1 MNPLHQLT
9 RRPVKAAFGVLL
21 LALAG
26 AILCLSGGQY
36 WAAVQTRAAV
46 ERTYTTVA
54 VITGLGS
61 SEETADSMNAES
73 LRQDSAFG
81 AAIFF
86 QELEQQSWDIIRS
99 RPTVGMVSGYSPCL
113 KPAISLYTG
122 HRSSDAP
129 YEYSIVEIRADA
141 VTEVINDWFGESGC
155 ASWQLDGQVLGIY
168 GLNDAFRDPSGQR
181 ASVTLCQVYDDP
193 AELLHP
199 EAGKRYL
206 LLSHS
211 YTDDEWSL
219 RRNVADWVFME
230 TNVQSDPWSLD
241 ILGNLIRY
249 DQRANPDGTKY
260 CRLAHDGEFTDD
272 ADGFVELAPDELIY
286 SDPVTGVEVMN
297 VDPDD
302 FGRFSFAVDALKDT
316 GEIMVEDPQQPGNWR
331 PETVDYTQYNLPSIQ
346 ELPDGVTAQE
356 VIDSTSSWR
365 MAMESIQTNNHS
377 VPVLA
382 VDSVEGMLEFASG
395 RTQITQGRSISQ
407 DEYRDGA
414 AVCLI
419 SETLARESGLDVGD
433 TLPLSL
439 YEKEKNLMPTMV
451 GDSDP
456 TASYYLPQRG
466 FQQETEYTVIGL
478 YRQSSEWVTTPTS
491 FTPNSVFVPEKSVT
505 CQTVSG
511 DYGVWETMILKNG
524 TAGQME
530 ARLKENGLGGVVT
543 YYDQGYS
550 EIVESLDGFSRV
562 SRTVLWVGLALWVV
576 VLAAYCVLFPCRRAK
591 LPCGWTLGTVKRD
604 ITGSIWLSS
613 AAVAVIGTVI
623 ALAVSIPG
631 MSWAIG
637 KITGADRLG
646 AHHVRVSVAD
656 GGPVRRGAGPG
667 AGSRGPVQRPRR
679 PTGHPQ
685 GSVKHRRE
693 RSDDPLFFQANAQA
707 DRSVPGGGADGA
719 GVFPGPVHASA
730 VPGPDGRA
738 H

>member
-61 SEETADSMNAES
+61 SEETAGSMNAES
-73 LRQDSAFG
+73 LRQDSALD

-86 QELEQQSWDIIRS
+86 QEPEQQSWDIIRS

-113 KPAISLYTG
+113 RPAISLYTG
-122 HRSSDAP
+122 HRGSDAP

-141 VTEVINDWFGESGC
+141 VTERNNDWFGESGS
-155 ASWQLDGQVLGIY
+155 ANWQLDGQVLGIY

-181 ASVTLCQVYDDP
+181 ASVSLHQEYDDP

-219 RRNVADWVFME
+219 RQNVADWVFMD
-230 TNVQSDPWSLD
+230 TNVQLDPWSLD

-249 DQRANPDGTKY
+249 DQRANPDGTQY
-260 CRLAHDGEFTDD
+260 CRPAHDGEFTDD
-272 ADGFVELAPDELIY
+272 ADGLVELAPDELIY
-286 SDPVTGVEVMN
+286 SDPVTGIEVTN
-297 VDPDD
+297 IDPDD

-407 DEYRDGA
+407 EEYRDGA

-466 FQQETEYTVIGL
+466 FQQETEYTIIGL
-478 YRQSSEWVTTPTS
+478 YRQSSEWSETVAS
-491 FTPNSVFVPEKSVT
+491 FTPNSVLTPKKSVT
-505 CQTVSG
+505 CAMETGDCAIEASPSG
-511 DYGVWETMILKNG
+511 LWGTMILKNG

-530 ARLKENGLGGVVT
+530 ARLAENNLAGTVT

-550 EIVESLDGFSRV
+550 GIMESLDGFSRV

-576 VLAAYCVLFPCRRAK
+576 VLAAYCVLFPLQEGKTALRM
-591 LPCGWTLGTVKRD
+591 WTLGTVKRD

-613 AAVAVIGTVI
+613 AAVAAIGTVI

-637 KITGADRLG
+637 KLQELTGSELAMS
-646 AHHVRVSVAD
+646 VSPWQTAALCAVVLVLELAAVALCSALAA
-656 GGPVRRGAGPG
+656 RRGIRKA
-667 AGSRGPVQRPRR
+667 A
-679 PTGHPQ
+679 
-685 GSVKHRRE
+685 
-693 RSDDPLFFQANAQA
+693 
-707 DRSVPGGGADGA
+707 
-719 GVFPGPVHASA
+719 
-730 VPGPDGRA
+730 
-738 H
+738 

>member
-36 WAAVQTRAAV
+36 WAAAQTRAAV

-86 QELEQQSWDIIRS
+86 QEPEQQSWDIIRS

-113 KPAISLYTG
+113 RPAISLYTG
-122 HRSSDAP
+122 HRGIDAP

-141 VTEVINDWFGESGC
+141 VTERNNDWFGESGS
-155 ASWQLDGQVLGIY
+155 ANWQLDGQVLGIY

-181 ASVTLCQVYDDP
+181 ASVSLHQEYDDP

-211 YTDDEWSL
+211 YTDDEWYL

-230 TNVQSDPWSLD
+230 TNVQLDPWSLD

-272 ADGFVELAPDELIY
+272 ADGFVELAPEELIY
-286 SDPVTGVEVMN
+286 SDPATGVEVTN
-297 VDPDD
+297 IDPDD

-466 FQQETEYTVIGL
+466 FQQETEYTIIGL
-478 YRQSSEWVTTPTS
+478 YRQSSEWSETVAS
-491 FTPNSVFVPEKSVT
+491 FTPNSVLTPKKSVT
-505 CQTVSG
+505 CAMETGDCAIEASPSG
-511 DYGVWETMILKNG
+511 LWGTMILKNG

-530 ARLKENGLGGVVT
+530 ARLAENNLAGTVT

-550 EIVESLDGFSRV
+550 GIMESLDGFSRV

-576 VLAAYCVLFPCRRAK
+576 VLAAYCVLFPLQEGKTALRM
-591 LPCGWTLGTVKRD
+591 WTLGTVKRD

-637 KITGADRLG
+637 KLQELTGSELTMS
-646 AHHVRVSVAD
+646 VSPWQTAALCAVVLVLELAAVALCSALAA
-656 GGPVRRGAGPG
+656 RRGIRKA
-667 AGSRGPVQRPRR
+667 A
-679 PTGHPQ
+679 
-685 GSVKHRRE
+685 
-693 RSDDPLFFQANAQA
+693 
-707 DRSVPGGGADGA
+707 
-719 GVFPGPVHASA
+719 
-730 VPGPDGRA
+730 
-738 H
+738 

>member
-1 MNPLHQLT
+1 MNPMTQLT
-9 RRPVKAAFGVLL
+9 RRPVKAAFGALL

-26 AILCLSGGQY
+26 VILALSGGQF
-36 WAAVQTRAAV
+36 WAAAQTRAAV

-86 QELEQQSWDIIRS
+86 QEPEQQSWDIIRS

-193 AELLHP
+193 AKLLHP

-211 YTDDEWSL
+211 YGDSEWSL
-219 RRNVADWVFME
+219 RQNVADWVFME

-241 ILGNLIRY
+241 ISGNLIRY
-249 DQRANPDGTKY
+249 DQRKNQSEHWYHTAGDAAEEPV
-260 CRLAHDGEFTDD
+260 EF
-272 ADGFVELAPDELIY
+272 APDELLY
-286 SDPVTGVEVMN
+286 SDPTTGVEVMN
-297 VDPDD
+297 VDLDS
-302 FGRFSFAVDALKDT
+302 FGLFSFAVDMFKDT

-395 RTQITQGRSISQ
+395 RTQITQGRSFFRS
-407 DEYRDGA
+407 EYDSGA

-433 TLPLSL
+433 ALPLSL
-439 YEKEKNLMPTMV
+439 YEKEKNLVPTMV

-456 TASYYLPQRG
+456 TAYYYLPQRG

-478 YRQSSEWVTTPTS
+478 YRQSSEWGKTVAS
-491 FTPNSVFVPEKSVT
+491 FTPNSVLTPKKSVT
-505 CQTVSG
+505 CAMETGSSAIEASPSG
-511 DYGVWETMILKNG
+511 LWGTMILKNG
-524 TAGQME
+524 TADQME
-530 ARLKENGLGGVVT
+530 SRLAENDLGGTVT

-550 EIVESLDGFSRV
+550 NIVESLDGYTRV
-562 SRTVLWVGLALWVV
+562 SRTVLCVGLALWAV
-576 VLAAYCVLFPCRRAK
+576 VLAAYCVL
-591 LPCGWTLGTVKRD
+591 LPMQESKTALRMWTLGAKRRD
-604 ITGSIWLSS
+604 IAGQIWTPS
-613 AAVAVIGTVI
+613 ALMAAAGTVI

-631 MSWAIG
+631 MSWATD
-637 KITGADRLG
+637 KIQALTGSDLTLTVSTGQTVALCAG
-646 AHHVRVSVAD
+646 ALVIALAVIALVSTLTA
-656 GGPVRRGAGPG
+656 RRGIRKA
-667 AGSRGPVQRPRR
+667 
-679 PTGHPQ
+679 
-685 GSVKHRRE
+685 E
-693 RSDDPLFFQANAQA
+693 
-707 DRSVPGGGADGA
+707 
-719 GVFPGPVHASA
+719 
-730 VPGPDGRA
+730 
-738 H
+738 

>member
-86 QELEQQSWDIIRS
+86 QEPEQQSWDIIRS

-141 VTEVINDWFGESGC
+141 VTEVNNDWFGESGC

-181 ASVTLCQVYDDP
+181 ASVSLHQEYDDP

-211 YTDDEWSL
+211 YGDSEWSL
-219 RRNVADWVFME
+219 RRNVADWVFMD

-260 CRLAHDGEFTDD
+260 CRPAHDGEFTDD
-272 ADGFVELAPDELIY
+272 AEGLVELAPDELIY
-286 SDPVTGVEVMN
+286 SDPTTGVEVMN
-297 VDPDD
+297 VDLDS
-302 FGRFSFAVDALKDT
+302 FGLFSFAVDMFKDT

-407 DEYRDGA
+407 EEYRDGA

-419 SETLARESGLDVGD
+419 SETLARESGLNVGD

-439 YEKEKNLMPTMV
+439 YEKEKNLMPTTV

-478 YRQSSEWVTTPTS
+478 YRQSSEWGKTVAS
-491 FTPNSVFVPEKSVT
+491 FTPNSVLTPKESVT
-505 CQTVSG
+505 CAMETGGSAIEASPSG
-511 DYGVWETMILKNG
+511 LWGTMILKNG

-576 VLAAYCVLFPCRRAK
+576 VLAAYCVLFPLQEGKTALRM
-591 LPCGWTLGTVKRD
+591 WTLGTVKRD

-637 KITGADRLG
+637 KLQELTGSELAMSVSPWQTAALCAVVLVLELAAVALCSALA
-646 AHHVRVSVAD
+646 AH
-656 GGPVRRGAGPG
+656 RGIRKA
-667 AGSRGPVQRPRR
+667 A
-679 PTGHPQ
+679 
-685 GSVKHRRE
+685 
-693 RSDDPLFFQANAQA
+693 
-707 DRSVPGGGADGA
+707 
-719 GVFPGPVHASA
+719 
-730 VPGPDGRA
+730 
-738 H
+738 

>member
-36 WAAVQTRAAV
+36 WAAAQTRATV

-61 SEETADSMNAES
+61 SEETAGSMNAES
-73 LRQDSAFG
+73 LRQSSATG

-86 QELEQQSWDIIRS
+86 QEPEQQSWDIIRS

-122 HRSSDAP
+122 HRGSDAP

-141 VTEVINDWFGESGC
+141 VTEVINDWFGESGS
-155 ASWQLDGQVLGIY
+155 AVWQLDGQVLGIY

-181 ASVTLCQVYDDP
+181 ASVTLCQEYDDP
-193 AELLHP
+193 AKLLHP

-211 YTDDEWSL
+211 YTDDEWYL

-230 TNVQSDPWSLD
+230 TNVQLDPWSLD

-272 ADGFVELAPDELIY
+272 ADGLVELAPDELIY
-286 SDPVTGVEVMN
+286 SDPATGVEVTN
-297 VDPDD
+297 IDPDD

-407 DEYRDGA
+407 EEYRDGA
-414 AVCLI
+414 AGCLI

-478 YRQSSEWVTTPTS
+478 YRQSSEWSETVAS
-491 FTPNSVFVPEKSVT
+491 FTPNSVLTPKKSVT
-505 CQTVSG
+505 CAMETGDCAIEASPSG
-511 DYGVWETMILKNG
+511 LWGTMILKNG

-530 ARLKENGLGGVVT
+530 ARLAENNLAGTVT

-550 EIVESLDGFSRV
+550 GIMESLDGFSRV

-576 VLAAYCVLFPCRRAK
+576 VLAAYCVLFPLQEGKTALRM
-591 LPCGWTLGTVKRD
+591 WTLGTVKRD

-637 KITGADRLG
+637 KLQELTGSELTMS
-646 AHHVRVSVAD
+646 VSPWQTAALCAVVLVLELAAVALCSALAA
-656 GGPVRRGAGPG
+656 RRGIRKA
-667 AGSRGPVQRPRR
+667 A
-679 PTGHPQ
+679 
-685 GSVKHRRE
+685 
-693 RSDDPLFFQANAQA
+693 
-707 DRSVPGGGADGA
+707 
-719 GVFPGPVHASA
+719 
-730 VPGPDGRA
+730 
-738 H
+738 

>member
-1 MNPLHQLT
+1 MNPMHQLT

-46 ERTYTTVA
+46 EQTYTTVA

-73 LRQDSAFG
+73 LRQSSATG

-86 QELEQQSWDIIRS
+86 QAPEQQSWDIIRS

-113 KPAISLYTG
+113 RPAISLYTG
-122 HRSSDAP
+122 HRGSDAP

-141 VTEVINDWFGESGC
+141 VTERNNDWFGESGS
-155 ASWQLDGQVLGIY
+155 ANWQLDGQVLGIY

-181 ASVTLCQVYDDP
+181 ASVSLHQEYDDP

-230 TNVQSDPWSLD
+230 TNVQLDPWSLD
-241 ILGNLIRY
+241 ISGNLIRY
-249 DQRANPDGTKY
+249 DQRKNQSEHWYHTAGDAAEEPV
-260 CRLAHDGEFTDD
+260 EF
-272 ADGFVELAPDELIY
+272 APEELLY
-286 SDPVTGVEVMN
+286 SDPTTGTEVMN
-297 VDPDD
+297 VDLDS
-302 FGRFSFAVDALKDT
+302 FGLFSFAVDMFKDT

-407 DEYRDGA
+407 EEYRDGA

-433 TLPLSL
+433 ALPLSL
-439 YEKEKNLMPTMV
+439 YEKEKNLVPTMV

-456 TASYYLPQRG
+456 TAYYYLPQRG

-478 YRQSSEWVTTPTS
+478 YRQSSEWGKTVAS
-491 FTPNSVFVPEKSVT
+491 FTPNSVLTPKKSVT
-505 CQTVSG
+505 CAMETGSSAIEASPSG
-511 DYGVWETMILKNG
+511 LWGTMILKNG
-524 TAGQME
+524 TADQME
-530 ARLKENGLGGVVT
+530 SRLAENGLGGTVT

-550 EIVESLDGFSRV
+550 DIVESLDGYTRV
-562 SRTVLWVGLALWVV
+562 SRTVLLVGLALWAV
-576 VLAAYCVLFPCRRAK
+576 VLAAYCVL
-591 LPCGWTLGTVKRD
+591 LPMQEGKTALRMWTLGAKRRD
-604 ITGSIWLSS
+604 IAGQIWTPS
-613 AAVAVIGTVI
+613 ALMAAAGTVI

-631 MSWAIG
+631 MSWATD
-637 KITGADRLG
+637 KIQALTGSDLTLT
-646 AHHVRVSVAD
+646 VSTGQTMALCAAALAIALAVIAL
-656 GGPVRRGAGPG
+656 VSTLTARRGIRKA
-667 AGSRGPVQRPRR
+667 
-679 PTGHPQ
+679 
-685 GSVKHRRE
+685 E
-693 RSDDPLFFQANAQA
+693 
-707 DRSVPGGGADGA
+707 
-719 GVFPGPVHASA
+719 
-730 VPGPDGRA
+730 
-738 H
+738 

>member
-1 MNPLHQLT
+1 MNPMHQLT
-9 RRPVKAAFGVLL
+9 RRPVKAAFGALL

-26 AILCLSGGQY
+26 VILALSGGQF
-36 WAAVQTRAAV
+36 WAAARTRAGV
-46 ERTYTTVA
+46 EETYTTVA
-54 VITGLGS
+54 VVTGRISSDEVLTPSAEGGS
-61 SEETADSMNAES
+61 NAES
-73 LRQDSAFG
+73 LRQDSAMA
-81 AAIFF
+81 AAIFLA
-86 QELEQQSWDIIRS
+86 EPEQQNWSIIRS
-99 RPTVGMVSGYSPCL
+99 RPRVGLVSGYSPGL

-122 HRSSDAP
+122 HSSSDAP

-141 VTEVINDWFGESGC
+141 VTEVNNDWFGESGS
-155 ASWQLDGQVLGIY
+155 ANWLLEGQVLGIY

-181 ASVTLCQVYDDP
+181 ASVLLHQEYDDP
-193 AELLHP
+193 QDLLQP

-206 LLSHS
+206 LLSYS
-211 YTDDEWSL
+211 YEDSEWSL

-230 TNVQSDPWSLD
+230 TNVQLDPWSLD
-241 ILGNLIRY
+241 ISGNLIRY
-249 DQRANPDGTKY
+249 EQRKNQSEHWYHTAG
-260 CRLAHDGEFTDD
+260 D
-272 ADGFVELAPDELIY
+272 AAEEPVELAPDELIY
-286 SDPVTGVEVMN
+286 SDPATGIEVTN
-297 VDPDD
+297 IDPDA
-302 FGRFSFAVDALKDT
+302 FGQFSFAVDALKDT

-407 DEYRDGA
+407 EEYRDGA

-439 YEKEKNLMPTMV
+439 YENEKNLPWTFRTTV

-478 YRQSSEWVTTPTS
+478 YRQSSEWGKTVAS
-491 FTPNSVFVPEKSVT
+491 FTPNSVLTPKKSVT
-505 CQTVSG
+505 CAMETGGSAIEASPSG
-511 DYGVWETMILKNG
+511 LWGTMILKNG

-530 ARLKENGLGGVVT
+530 ARLKENNLAGTVT

-550 EIVESLDGFSRV
+550 DIVESLDGYTRV
-562 SRTVLWVGLALWVV
+562 SRPVLLVGLALWAV
-576 VLAAYCVLFPCRRAK
+576 VLAAYCVL
-591 LPCGWTLGTVKRD
+591 LPMQESKTALRMWTLGAKQKD
-604 ITGSIWLSS
+604 ITKQIWTPS
-613 AAVAVIGTVI
+613 ALMAAAGTVI

-631 MSWAIG
+631 MSWATD
-637 KITGADRLG
+637 KIQALTGSDLTLKVSTGQTVALCAG
-646 AHHVRVSVAD
+646 ALAIALAVIALVSVSTAQ
-656 GGPVRRGAGPG
+656 RGIRKA
-667 AGSRGPVQRPRR
+667 
-679 PTGHPQ
+679 
-685 GSVKHRRE
+685 E
-693 RSDDPLFFQANAQA
+693 
-707 DRSVPGGGADGA
+707 
-719 GVFPGPVHASA
+719 
-730 VPGPDGRA
+730 
-738 H
+738 

>member
-1 MNPLHQLT
+1 MNPMTQLT
-9 RRPVKAAFGVLL
+9 RRPVKAAFGALL

-26 AILCLSGGQY
+26 VILALSGGQF

-86 QELEQQSWDIIRS
+86 QEPEQQSWDIIRS

-113 KPAISLYTG
+113 RPATSLYTG
-122 HRSSDAP
+122 HRGSDAP

-141 VTEVINDWFGESGC
+141 VTERNNDWFGESGS
-155 ASWQLDGQVLGIY
+155 ANWQLDGQVLGIY

-181 ASVTLCQVYDDP
+181 ASVSLHQEYDDP

-211 YTDDEWSL
+211 YTDDEWYL

-230 TNVQSDPWSLD
+230 TNVQLDPWSLD

-249 DQRANPDGTKY
+249 DQRKNQSEHWYHTAGDAAEEPV
-260 CRLAHDGEFTDD
+260 EF
-272 ADGFVELAPDELIY
+272 APDELIY

-407 DEYRDGA
+407 EEYRDGA

-456 TASYYLPQRG
+456 TAYYYLPQRG

-478 YRQSSEWVTTPTS
+478 YRQSSEWGKTVAS
-491 FTPNSVFVPEKSVT
+491 FTPNSVLTPKKSVT
-505 CQTVSG
+505 CAMETGSSAIEASPSG
-511 DYGVWETMILKNG
+511 LWGTMILKNG

-530 ARLKENGLGGVVT
+530 SRLAENGLGGTVT

-550 EIVESLDGFSRV
+550 NIVESLDGYTRV
-562 SRTVLWVGLALWVV
+562 SRTVLCVGLALWAV
-576 VLAAYCVLFPCRRAK
+576 VLAAYCVL
-591 LPCGWTLGTVKRD
+591 LPMQEGKTALRMWTLGAKRRD
-604 ITGSIWLSS
+604 IAGQIWTPS
-613 AAVAVIGTVI
+613 ALMAAAGTVI

-631 MSWAIG
+631 MSWATD
-637 KITGADRLG
+637 KIQALTGSDLTLK
-646 AHHVRVSVAD
+646 VSVGQTMALCA
-656 GGPVRRGAGPG
+656 GALAIALAVIALVSVTTAQRGIRKA
-667 AGSRGPVQRPRR
+667 
-679 PTGHPQ
+679 
-685 GSVKHRRE
+685 E
-693 RSDDPLFFQANAQA
+693 
-707 DRSVPGGGADGA
+707 
-719 GVFPGPVHASA
+719 
-730 VPGPDGRA
+730 
-738 H
+738 

>member
-36 WAAVQTRAAV
+36 WAAAQTRAAV

-61 SEETADSMNAES
+61 SEETADSTDAES
-73 LRQDSAFG
+73 LRQSSATG

-86 QELEQQSWDIIRS
+86 QAPEQQSWDIIRS

-122 HRSSDAP
+122 HSGIDAP
-129 YEYSIVEIRADA
+129 YGCSIVEIRADA
-141 VTEVINDWFGESGC
+141 VTEVNNDWFGESG
-155 ASWQLDGQVLGIY
+155 AAVWQLDGQVLGIY

-181 ASVTLCQVYDDP
+181 ASVTLCQEYDDP

-206 LLSHS
+206 LLSRS
-211 YTDDEWSL
+211 YGDSEWSL

-230 TNVQSDPWSLD
+230 SNVQSDPWSLD

-249 DQRANPDGTKY
+249 DQRKNQSEHWYHTAGDAAEEPV
-260 CRLAHDGEFTDD
+260 EF
-272 ADGFVELAPDELIY
+272 APEELLY
-286 SDPVTGVEVMN
+286 RDPATGVEVTSI
-297 VDPDD
+297 DPDA
-302 FGRFSFAVDALKDT
+302 FGQFSFAVDALKDT

-407 DEYRDGA
+407 EEYCDGA

-439 YEKEKNLMPTMV
+439 YEKEKNLMPTTV

-478 YRQSSEWVTTPTS
+478 YRQSSEWGKTVAS
-491 FTPNSVFVPEKSVT
+491 FTPNSVLTPKKSVT
-505 CQTVSG
+505 CAMETGGSAIEASPSG
-511 DYGVWETMILKNG
+511 LWGTMILKNG
-524 TAGQME
+524 TADQME
-530 ARLKENGLGGVVT
+530 ARLKENNLAGTVT

-576 VLAAYCVLFPCRRAK
+576 VLAAYCVLFPLQERKTALRM
-591 LPCGWTLGTVKRD
+591 WTLGTVKRD

-637 KITGADRLG
+637 KLQELTGSELTMSVSPWQTAALCAG
-646 AHHVRVSVAD
+646 ALAIALAVIALVSVSTA
-656 GGPVRRGAGPG
+656 RRGIRKAG
-667 AGSRGPVQRPRR
+667 
-679 PTGHPQ
+679 
-685 GSVKHRRE
+685 
-693 RSDDPLFFQANAQA
+693 
-707 DRSVPGGGADGA
+707 
-719 GVFPGPVHASA
+719 
-730 VPGPDGRA
+730 
-738 H
+738 

>member
-1 MNPLHQLT
+1 MNPMHQLT
-9 RRPVKAAFGVLL
+9 RRPVKAAFGALL

-26 AILCLSGGQY
+26 VILALSGGQY

-86 QELEQQSWDIIRS
+86 QEPEQQSWDIIRS

-141 VTEVINDWFGESGC
+141 VTEANNDWFGESGS
-155 ASWQLDGQVLGIY
+155 ANWQLDGQVLGIY

-181 ASVTLCQVYDDP
+181 ASVTLHQEYDDP

-230 TNVQSDPWSLD
+230 TNVQLDPWSLD
-241 ILGNLIRY
+241 ISGNLIRY
-249 DQRANPDGTKY
+249 DQRKNQSEHWYHTAGDAAEEPV
-260 CRLAHDGEFTDD
+260 EF
-272 ADGFVELAPDELIY
+272 APEELLY
-286 SDPVTGVEVMN
+286 SDPTTGTEVMN
-297 VDPDD
+297 VDLDS
-302 FGRFSFAVDALKDT
+302 FGLFSFAVDMFKDT

-407 DEYRDGA
+407 EEYRDGA

-451 GDSDP
+451 
-456 TASYYLPQRG
+456 
-466 FQQETEYTVIGL
+466 
-478 YRQSSEWVTTPTS
+478 
-491 FTPNSVFVPEKSVT
+491 
-505 CQTVSG
+505 
-511 DYGVWETMILKNG
+511 
-524 TAGQME
+524 
-530 ARLKENGLGGVVT
+530 
-543 YYDQGYS
+543 
-550 EIVESLDGFSRV
+550 
-562 SRTVLWVGLALWVV
+562 
-576 VLAAYCVLFPCRRAK
+576 
-591 LPCGWTLGTVKRD
+591 
-604 ITGSIWLSS
+604 
-613 AAVAVIGTVI
+613 
-623 ALAVSIPG
+623 
-631 MSWAIG
+631 
-637 KITGADRLG
+637 
-646 AHHVRVSVAD
+646 
-656 GGPVRRGAGPG
+656 
-667 AGSRGPVQRPRR
+667 
-679 PTGHPQ
+679 
-685 GSVKHRRE
+685 
-693 RSDDPLFFQANAQA
+693 
-707 DRSVPGGGADGA
+707 
-719 GVFPGPVHASA
+719 
-730 VPGPDGRA
+730 
-738 H
+738 

>member
-36 WAAVQTRAAV
+36 WAAAQTRATV

-61 SEETADSMNAES
+61 SEETAGSMNAES
-73 LRQDSAFG
+73 LRQSSATG

-86 QELEQQSWDIIRS
+86 QEPEQQSWDIIRS

-122 HRSSDAP
+122 HRGSDAP

-141 VTEVINDWFGESGC
+141 VTEVINDWFGESGS
-155 ASWQLDGQVLGIY
+155 AVWQLDGQVLGIY

-181 ASVTLCQVYDDP
+181 ASVTLCQEYDDP
-193 AELLHP
+193 AKLLHP

-211 YTDDEWSL
+211 YTDDEWYL
-219 RRNVADWVFME
+219 RRNVADWVFMD
-230 TNVQSDPWSLD
+230 TNVQLDPWSLD

-249 DQRANPDGTKY
+249 DQRANPDGTQY
-260 CRLAHDGEFTDD
+260 CRPAHDGEFTDD
-272 ADGFVELAPDELIY
+272 ADGLVELAPDELIY
-286 SDPVTGVEVMN
+286 SDPVTGIEVTN
-297 VDPDD
+297 IDPDA

-407 DEYRDGA
+407 EEYRDGA

-466 FQQETEYTVIGL
+466 FQQETEYTIIGL
-478 YRQSSEWVTTPTS
+478 YRQSSEWSETVAS
-491 FTPNSVFVPEKSVT
+491 FTPNSVLTPKKSVT
-505 CQTVSG
+505 CAMETGDCAIEASPSG
-511 DYGVWETMILKNG
+511 LWGTMILKNG

-530 ARLKENGLGGVVT
+530 ARLAENNLAGTVT

-550 EIVESLDGFSRV
+550 GIMESLDGFSRV

-576 VLAAYCVLFPCRRAK
+576 VLAAYCVLFTLQEGKTALRM
-591 LPCGWTLGTVKRD
+591 WTLGTVKRD
-604 ITGSIWLSS
+604 ITGSIWLAS

-637 KITGADRLG
+637 KLQELTGSELAMS
-646 AHHVRVSVAD
+646 VSPWQTAALCAAVLVLELAAVALCSALAA
-656 GGPVRRGAGPG
+656 RRGIRKA
-667 AGSRGPVQRPRR
+667 A
-679 PTGHPQ
+679 
-685 GSVKHRRE
+685 
-693 RSDDPLFFQANAQA
+693 
-707 DRSVPGGGADGA
+707 
-719 GVFPGPVHASA
+719 
-730 VPGPDGRA
+730 
-738 H
+738 

>member
-1 MNPLHQLT
+1 MNPMHQLT
-9 RRPVKAAFGVLL
+9 RRPVKAAFGALL

-26 AILCLSGGQY
+26 VILALSGGQF
-36 WAAVQTRAAV
+36 WAAARTRARV
-46 ERTYTTVA
+46 EATYTTVA
-54 VITGLGS
+54 VVTGRISSDEVLTPSAEGGS
-61 SEETADSMNAES
+61 NAES
-73 LRQDSAFG
+73 LRQDSAMA
-81 AAIFF
+81 AAIFLA
-86 QELEQQSWDIIRS
+86 EPEQQSWDIIRS

-113 KPAISLYTG
+113 RPAISLYTG
-122 HRSSDAP
+122 HRGSDAP

-141 VTEVINDWFGESGC
+141 VTERNNDWFGESGS
-155 ASWQLDGQVLGIY
+155 ANWQLDGQVLGIY

-181 ASVTLCQVYDDP
+181 ASVSLHQEYDDP

-211 YTDDEWSL
+211 YTDDEWYL

-230 TNVQSDPWSLD
+230 TNVQLDPWSLD

-407 DEYRDGA
+407 EEYHDGA

-478 YRQSSEWVTTPTS
+478 YRQSSEWSETVAS
-491 FTPNSVFVPEKSVT
+491 FTPNSVLTPKKSVT
-505 CQTVSG
+505 CAMETGDCAIEASPSG
-511 DYGVWETMILKNG
+511 LWGTMILKNG

-530 ARLKENGLGGVVT
+530 ARLAENNLAGTVT

-550 EIVESLDGFSRV
+550 GIMESLDGFSRV

-576 VLAAYCVLFPCRRAK
+576 VLAAYCVL
-591 LPCGWTLGTVKRD
+591 LPMQEGKNALRMWTLGAKRRD
-604 ITGSIWLSS
+604 IAGQIWTPS
-613 AAVAVIGTVI
+613 ALMAAAGTVI

-631 MSWAIG
+631 MSWATD
-637 KITGADRLG
+637 KIQALTGSDLTLKVSTGQTVALCAG
-646 AHHVRVSVAD
+646 ALAIALAVIALVSVLTAN
-656 GGPVRRGAGPG
+656 RGIRKAG
-667 AGSRGPVQRPRR
+667 
-679 PTGHPQ
+679 
-685 GSVKHRRE
+685 
-693 RSDDPLFFQANAQA
+693 
-707 DRSVPGGGADGA
+707 
-719 GVFPGPVHASA
+719 
-730 VPGPDGRA
+730 
-738 H
+738 

>member
-36 WAAVQTRAAV
+36 WAAAQTRATV

-61 SEETADSMNAES
+61 SEETAGSMNAES
-73 LRQDSAFG
+73 LRQSSATG

-86 QELEQQSWDIIRS
+86 QEPEQQSWDIIRS

-122 HRSSDAP
+122 HRGSDAP

-141 VTEVINDWFGESGC
+141 VTEVINDWFGESGS
-155 ASWQLDGQVLGIY
+155 AVWQLDGQVLGIY

-181 ASVTLCQVYDDP
+181 ASVTLCQEYDDP
-193 AELLHP
+193 AKLLHP

-211 YTDDEWSL
+211 YTDDEWYL

-230 TNVQSDPWSLD
+230 TNVQLDPWSLD

-272 ADGFVELAPDELIY
+272 ADGLVELAPDELIY
-286 SDPVTGVEVMN
+286 SDPVTGIEVTN
-297 VDPDD
+297 IDPDA
-302 FGRFSFAVDALKDT
+302 FGQFSFAVDALKDT
-316 GEIMVEDPQQPGNWR
+316 REIMVEDPQQPGNWR

-407 DEYRDGA
+407 EEYRDGA

-439 YEKEKNLMPTMV
+439 YEKEKNLMPTTV

-478 YRQSSEWVTTPTS
+478 YRQSSEWGKTVAS
-491 FTPNSVFVPEKSVT
+491 FTPNSVLTPKKSVT
-505 CQTVSG
+505 CAMETGGSAIEASPSG
-511 DYGVWETMILKNG
+511 LWGTMILKNG

-530 ARLKENGLGGVVT
+530 ARLAENNLAGTVT

-550 EIVESLDGFSRV
+550 GIMESLDGFSRV

-576 VLAAYCVLFPCRRAK
+576 VLAAYCVLFPLQEGKTALRM
-591 LPCGWTLGTVKRD
+591 WTLGTVKRD

-637 KITGADRLG
+637 KLQELTGSELTMS
-646 AHHVRVSVAD
+646 VSPWQTAALCAVVLVLELAAVALCSALAA
-656 GGPVRRGAGPG
+656 RRGIRKA
-667 AGSRGPVQRPRR
+667 A
-679 PTGHPQ
+679 
-685 GSVKHRRE
+685 
-693 RSDDPLFFQANAQA
+693 
-707 DRSVPGGGADGA
+707 
-719 GVFPGPVHASA
+719 
-730 VPGPDGRA
+730 
-738 H
+738 

>member
-36 WAAVQTRAAV
+36 WAAAQTRATV

-61 SEETADSMNAES
+61 SEETAGSMNAES
-73 LRQDSAFG
+73 LRQSSATG

-86 QELEQQSWDIIRS
+86 QEPEQQSWDIIRS

-113 KPAISLYTG
+113 RPAISLYTG
-122 HRSSDAP
+122 HRGSDAP

-141 VTEVINDWFGESGC
+141 VTERNNDWFGESGS
-155 ASWQLDGQVLGIY
+155 ANWQLDGQVLGIY

-181 ASVTLCQVYDDP
+181 ASVSLHQEYDDP

-211 YTDDEWSL
+211 YTDDEWYL

-230 TNVQSDPWSLD
+230 TNVQLDPWSLD

-407 DEYRDGA
+407 EEYRDGA

-466 FQQETEYTVIGL
+466 FQQETEYTIIGL
-478 YRQSSEWVTTPTS
+478 YRQSSEWSETVAS
-491 FTPNSVFVPEKSVT
+491 FTPNSVLTPKKSVT
-505 CQTVSG
+505 CAMETGDCAIEASPSG
-511 DYGVWETMILKNG
+511 LWGTMILKNG

-530 ARLKENGLGGVVT
+530 ARLAENNLAGTVT
-543 YYDQGYS
+543 YYDQWYS
-550 EIVESLDGFSRV
+550 GIMESLDGFSRV

-576 VLAAYCVLFPCRRAK
+576 VLAAYCVLFPLQEGKTALRM
-591 LPCGWTLGTVKRD
+591 WTLGTVKRD
-604 ITGSIWLSS
+604 ITGSIWLAS

-637 KITGADRLG
+637 KLQELTGSELAMS
-646 AHHVRVSVAD
+646 VSPWQTAALCAAVLVLELAAVALCSALAA
-656 GGPVRRGAGPG
+656 RRGIRKA
-667 AGSRGPVQRPRR
+667 A
-679 PTGHPQ
+679 
-685 GSVKHRRE
+685 
-693 RSDDPLFFQANAQA
+693 
-707 DRSVPGGGADGA
+707 
-719 GVFPGPVHASA
+719 
-730 VPGPDGRA
+730 
-738 H
+738 

>member
-1 MNPLHQLT
+1 MNPMHQLT
-9 RRPVKAAFGVLL
+9 RRPVKAAFGAQLQ
-21 LALAG
+21 ALAG
-26 AILCLSGGQY
+26 VILALSGGQFR
-36 WAAVQTRAAV
+36 AAARTRARV
-46 ERTYTTVA
+46 EATYTTVA
-54 VITGLGS
+54 VVTGRISSDEVLTPSAEGGS
-61 SEETADSMNAES
+61 NAES
-73 LRQDSAFG
+73 LRQDSAMA
-81 AAIFF
+81 AAIFLA
-86 QELEQQSWDIIRS
+86 EPEQQSWDIIRS

-113 KPAISLYTG
+113 RPAISLYTG
-122 HRSSDAP
+122 HRGSDAP

-141 VTEVINDWFGESGC
+141 VTERNNDWFGESGS
-155 ASWQLDGQVLGIY
+155 ANWQLDGQVLGIY

-181 ASVTLCQVYDDP
+181 ASVSLHQEYDDP

-211 YTDDEWSL
+211 YTDDEWYL

-230 TNVQSDPWSLD
+230 TNVQLDPWSLD

-407 DEYRDGA
+407 EEYHDGA

-478 YRQSSEWVTTPTS
+478 YRQSSEWSETVAS
-491 FTPNSVFVPEKSVT
+491 FTPNSVLTPKKSVT
-505 CQTVSG
+505 CAMETGDCAIEASPSG
-511 DYGVWETMILKNG
+511 LWGTMILKNG

-530 ARLKENGLGGVVT
+530 ARLAENNLAGTVT

-550 EIVESLDGFSRV
+550 GIMESLDGFSRV

-576 VLAAYCVLFPCRRAK
+576 VLAAYCVL
-591 LPCGWTLGTVKRD
+591 LPMQEGKTALRMWTLGANRRD
-604 ITGSIWLSS
+604 IAGQIWTPS
-613 AAVAVIGTVI
+613 ALMAAAGTVI

-631 MSWAIG
+631 MSWATD
-637 KITGADRLG
+637 KIQALTGSDLTLKVSTGQTVALCAG
-646 AHHVRVSVAD
+646 ALAIALAVIALVSVLTAN
-656 GGPVRRGAGPG
+656 RGIRKAG
-667 AGSRGPVQRPRR
+667 
-679 PTGHPQ
+679 
-685 GSVKHRRE
+685 
-693 RSDDPLFFQANAQA
+693 
-707 DRSVPGGGADGA
+707 
-719 GVFPGPVHASA
+719 
-730 VPGPDGRA
+730 
-738 H
+738 

>member
-36 WAAVQTRAAV
+36 WAAAQTRAAV

-61 SEETADSMNAES
+61 SEETADSTDAES
-73 LRQDSAFG
+73 LRQSSATG

-86 QELEQQSWDIIRS
+86 QAPEQQSWDIIRS

-122 HRSSDAP
+122 HSGIDAP
-129 YEYSIVEIRADA
+129 YGCSIVEIRADA
-141 VTEVINDWFGESGC
+141 VTEVNNDWFGESG
-155 ASWQLDGQVLGIY
+155 AAVWQLDGQVLGIY

-181 ASVTLCQVYDDP
+181 ASVTLCQEYDDP

-206 LLSHS
+206 LLSRS
-211 YTDDEWSL
+211 YGDSEWSL

-230 TNVQSDPWSLD
+230 SNVQSDPWSLD

-249 DQRANPDGTKY
+249 DQRKNQSEHWYHTAGDAAEEPV
-260 CRLAHDGEFTDD
+260 EF
-272 ADGFVELAPDELIY
+272 APEELLY
-286 SDPVTGVEVMN
+286 RDPATGVEVTSI
-297 VDPDD
+297 DPDA
-302 FGRFSFAVDALKDT
+302 FGQFSFAVDALKDT

-407 DEYRDGA
+407 EEYCDGA

-439 YEKEKNLMPTMV
+439 YKKEKNLMPTTV

-478 YRQSSEWVTTPTS
+478 YRQSSEWGKTVAS
-491 FTPNSVFVPEKSVT
+491 FTPNSVLTPKKSVT
-505 CQTVSG
+505 CAMETGGSAIEASPSG
-511 DYGVWETMILKNG
+511 LWGTMILKNG
-524 TAGQME
+524 TADQME
-530 ARLKENGLGGVVT
+530 ARLKENNLAGTVT

-576 VLAAYCVLFPCRRAK
+576 VLAAYCVLFPLQEGKTALRM
-591 LPCGWTLGTVKRD
+591 WTLGTVKRD

-637 KITGADRLG
+637 KLQELTGSELTMS
-646 AHHVRVSVAD
+646 VSPWQTAALCAVVLVLELAAVALCSALAA
-656 GGPVRRGAGPG
+656 RRGIRKA
-667 AGSRGPVQRPRR
+667 A
-679 PTGHPQ
+679 
-685 GSVKHRRE
+685 
-693 RSDDPLFFQANAQA
+693 
-707 DRSVPGGGADGA
+707 
-719 GVFPGPVHASA
+719 
-730 VPGPDGRA
+730 
-738 H
+738 

>member
-1 MNPLHQLT
+1 MNPMHQLT
-9 RRPVKAAFGVLL
+9 RRPVKAAFGALL

-36 WAAVQTRAAV
+36 WAAVQTRATV

-61 SEETADSMNAES
+61 SEETANSPDGTSADAES
-73 LRQDSAFG
+73 LRQSSATG

-86 QELEQQSWDIIRS
+86 QAPEQQSWDIIRS

-122 HRSSDAP
+122 HSSSDAP
-129 YEYSIVEIRADA
+129 YKYSIVEIRVDA
-141 VTEVINDWFGESGC
+141 VTEVNNDWFGESGS
-155 ASWQLDGQVLGIY
+155 ANWQLDGQVLGIY

-181 ASVTLCQVYDDP
+181 ASVSLHQEYDDP
-193 AELLHP
+193 AKLLHP

-211 YTDDEWSL
+211 YGDSEWSL

-230 TNVQSDPWSLD
+230 TNVQLDPWSLD
-241 ILGNLIRY
+241 ISGNLIRY
-249 DQRANPDGTKY
+249 DQRKNQSEHWYHTAGDAAEEPV
-260 CRLAHDGEFTDD
+260 EF
-272 ADGFVELAPDELIY
+272 APEELLY
-286 SDPVTGVEVMN
+286 SDPTTGTEVMN
-297 VDPDD
+297 VDPDA
-302 FGRFSFAVDALKDT
+302 FGWFSFAVDMFKDT

-407 DEYRDGA
+407 EEYRDGA

-456 TASYYLPQRG
+456 TAYYYLPQRG

-478 YRQSSEWVTTPTS
+478 YRQSSEWGKTVAS
-491 FTPNSVFVPEKSVT
+491 FTPNSVLTPKKSVT
-505 CQTVSG
+505 CAMETGGSAIEASPSG
-511 DYGVWETMILKNG
+511 LWGTMILKNG
-524 TAGQME
+524 TADQME
-530 ARLKENGLGGVVT
+530 SRLAENGLGGTVT

-550 EIVESLDGFSRV
+550 NIVESLDGYTRV
-562 SRTVLWVGLALWVV
+562 SRTVLCVGLALWAV
-576 VLAAYCVLFPCRRAK
+576 VLAAYCVL
-591 LPCGWTLGTVKRD
+591 LPMQESKTALRMWTLGAKRRD
-604 ITGSIWLSS
+604 IAGQIWTPS
-613 AAVAVIGTVI
+613 ALMAAAGTVI

-631 MSWAIG
+631 MSWATD
-637 KITGADRLG
+637 KIQALTGSDLTLK
-646 AHHVRVSVAD
+646 VSVGQTVALCAAALAIALA
-656 GGPVRRGAGPG
+656 VIALVSVSTAQRGIRKA
-667 AGSRGPVQRPRR
+667 
-679 PTGHPQ
+679 
-685 GSVKHRRE
+685 E
-693 RSDDPLFFQANAQA
+693 
-707 DRSVPGGGADGA
+707 
-719 GVFPGPVHASA
+719 
-730 VPGPDGRA
+730 
-738 H
+738 